1 MLMIIA
7 RGDGAAVVVMCLRTS
22 EEKRNRKQLIVSRA
36 SSFQKGISIV
46 HVNSTFAWKLQYL
59 SYASIFCVVS

>member
-46 HVNSTFAWKLQYL
+46 HVNSTFA
-59 SYASIFCVVS
+59 